1 MIFLRS
7 IRVKYVKPTVHSDN
21 SLFVYQPLSNKTAQI
36 GVVCNLYGAPLPL
49 INSFCEGSKQNQQV
63 PTSTTPSFLCQF
75 SLFFHSLFV
84 FLYCDLLISFPP
96 NSNLNSNLLYRG
108 NEKENFQAVYVHC
121 KFYLLLLFL
130 CFDINNSESLCF
142 LDVYIFNTEGPR
154 SEKLTKINKNRQLIS
169 KLK

>member
-1 MIFLRS
+1 MVSECDIASITRYILLSTLQIFLNDLIFLRS

-49 INSFCEGSKQNQQV
+49 INSFREGSKQNQQV

-96 NSNLNSNLLYRG
+96 NSNSNSN
-108 NEKENFQAVYVHC
+108 
-121 KFYLLLLFL
+121 
-130 CFDINNSESLCF
+130 
-142 LDVYIFNTEGPR
+142 
-154 SEKLTKINKNRQLIS
+154 
-169 KLK
+169 